1 MRLVAPGA
9 RPSAQPRKRWRRI
22 DLLPETSLLTEY
34 GGSAVLIGAE
44 VNFAIESTDRH
55 QAEFS
60 KKKRALEQALEQQN
74 AA

>member
-1 MRLVAPGA
+1 MPLKVITGF
-9 RPSAQPRKRWRRI
+9 
-22 DLLPETSLLTEY
+22 
-34 GGSAVLIGAE
+34 AVLIGAE

-60 KKKRALEQALEQQN
+60 KKKRALERALQQQS